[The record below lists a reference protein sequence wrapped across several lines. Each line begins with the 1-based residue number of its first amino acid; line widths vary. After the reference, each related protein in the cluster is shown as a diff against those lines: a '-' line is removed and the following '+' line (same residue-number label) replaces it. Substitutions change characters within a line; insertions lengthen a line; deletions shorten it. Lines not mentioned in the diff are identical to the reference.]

1 MSPALDPARHI
12 LARLDQ
18 LEALR
23 DALESALDWLP
34 IGYLLVDCEGR
45 VLKANRAA
53 QAMVQRCDGL
63 SMSGEMLEASDGQA
77 AVTLREAIRR
87 ASDGEVQAAAAFG
100 GIVHISRARARP
112 LTVILVPIQPPRGSV
127 DLTEPRAA
135 RRIFVTRR
143 PVGPQLRQLLKPN
156 RPQLV
161 SPATTPGVRRRCLVA
176 LLIPE
181 GEIGLQ
187 KSGHLLRHLYGL
199 TQREADVASDLL
211 QGHRVSDI
219 ARLRELS
226 VNTVRTH
233 LKRLLEKTRTTR
245 QADLLRVLVASFPP
259 VEYRSR
265 ADAAACPTN

>member
-1 MSPALDPARHI
+1 MSAALDPARHV

-34 IGYLLVDCEGR
+34 TGYLLVDREGR
-45 VLKANRAA
+45 VLKMNRAA
-53 QAMVQRCDGL
+53 QAIVQRCDGL
-63 SMSGEMLEASDGQA
+63 SMRGKMLEASDGQA

-87 ASDGEVQAAAAFG
+87 ASDGEVQSAAAVG
-100 GIVHISRARARP
+100 GIVHLSRAHARP
-112 LTVILVPIQPPRGSV
+112 LTVILVPIHHGLPGHSV
-127 DLTEPRAA
+127 D
-135 RRIFVTRR
+135 
-143 PVGPQLRQLLKPN
+143 
-156 RPQLV
+156 
-161 SPATTPGVRRRCLVA
+161 PGVLVA

-181 GEIGLQ
+181 VEVGRQ
-187 KSGHLLRHLYGL
+187 KSGQFLRDLYGL
-199 TQREADVASDLL
+199 TQREADIAADLL

-233 LKRLLEKTRTTR
+233 LKRLLEKTGTTR

-259 VEYRSR
+259 VEHE
-265 ADAAACPTN
+265 